1 MEFCRKDLANYENLE
16 LAWKRIQ
23 TSTGYDY
30 KKISGDAL
38 SAFGWNFE
46 QNLKCLQSE
55 ITEKIYKPNK
65 TSKYYL
71 PKKSNLVRPITVL
84 SIKDQ
89 IYYQAIVNLI
99 SEHNLSNISQFR
111 KSQVFG
117 GLNVDES
124 NSIFYLSDW
133 RKEYSLYKESIK
145 SSYEDGYKWLVKF
158 DLASFYDV
166 IDHKILI
173 EVSSHNAL
181 DADLKN
187 DFFEALQIWTQ
198 PQAVNFSH
206 SHGIP
211 QGPVASQVLADIY
224 LHFLDTKIIRLG
236 FSNDF
241 RYFRYVD
248 DIVLL
253 TRAEKAAKENLVKLD
268 IAARELALVPQ
279 SGKISVKEIKDI
291 KAVLKGE
298 NSIFDFLQHDA
309 FVEEDDELQASL
321 MKLLLNSVKIASDNE
336 GLEIVD
342 DTGIKYSLNRL
353 TCNSKASAIA
363 MKIVKAYPY
372 LAEVCVSYFS
382 RCQIDQSSSEELLNC
397 IKEEPI
403 HDWHTA
409 KLMSLGERLDES
421 SRNQLF
427 NVAVSLLQNPHKHWI
442 LKQQAAKLIASKE
455 GTYTL
460 IIKSLELTWGIEK
473 SFLSELPHCLTLFKI
488 ALELDFH
495 SAMRVI
501 EDKVVNS
508 FFLPDDFCL
517 FLGFYASFSGQN
529 LPNILNKTSWVTNNL
544 FLGDGNLID
553 GISFNLVELYNLNE
567 ELKYKIDFR
576 DYLGLD
582 EYQAALD
589 LLVKARGFF
598 ERDPNMYF
606 AHTDSFNQIV
616 LSCVH
621 TRDGANI
628 PKHELGNM
636 ITKLKNQI
644 PYAFSGFDKCHNLRC
659 EVPEIH
665 AYSES
670 KKSLNVSSSSRFRE
684 REKLKL
690 LLASSYEVLLEY
702 IESNH
707 ICKLL
712 KAI

>member
-1 MEFCRKDLANYENLE
+1 
-16 LAWKRIQ
+16 
-23 TSTGYDY
+23 
-30 KKISGDAL
+30 
-38 SAFGWNFE
+38 
-46 QNLKCLQSE
+46 
-55 ITEKIYKPNK
+55 
-65 TSKYYL
+65 
-71 PKKSNLVRPITVL
+71 
-84 SIKDQ
+84 
-89 IYYQAIVNLI
+89 
-99 SEHNLSNISQFR
+99 
-111 KSQVFG
+111 
-117 GLNVDES
+117 
-124 NSIFYLSDW
+124 
-133 RKEYSLYKESIK
+133 
-145 SSYEDGYKWLVKF
+145 
-158 DLASFYDV
+158 
-166 IDHKILI
+166 
-173 EVSSHNAL
+173 
-181 DADLKN
+181 
-187 DFFEALQIWTQ
+187 
-198 PQAVNFSH
+198 
-206 SHGIP
+206 
-211 QGPVASQVLADIY
+211 
-224 LHFLDTKIIRLG
+224 
-236 FSNDF
+236 
-241 RYFRYVD
+241 
-248 DIVLL
+248 
-253 TRAEKAAKENLVKLD
+253 
-268 IAARELALVPQ
+268 
-279 SGKISVKEIKDI
+279 
-291 KAVLKGE
+291 
-298 NSIFDFLQHDA
+298 
-309 FVEEDDELQASL
+309 
-321 MKLLLNSVKIASDNE
+321 
-336 GLEIVD
+336 
-342 DTGIKYSLNRL
+342 
-353 TCNSKASAIA
+353 
-363 MKIVKAYPY
+363 
-372 LAEVCVSYFS
+372 
-382 RCQIDQSSSEELLNC
+382 LNC